1 MANKK
6 VCVDIEF
13 ARAILGAG
21 ASTALNHRGEK
32 DEMYALGALEAT
44 ANLLNVM
51 AVDSGNVALE
61 ALCHK
66 LAGDAVDRYGEL
78 CEEHNIV
85 SRLGRRYSVE

>member
-1 MANKK
+1 MAKK
-6 VCVDIEF
+6 EVCVDLEF

-21 ASTALNHRGEK
+21 VSTALNHRGEM

-51 AVDSGNVALE
+51 AVDSGHVDLE

-66 LAGDAVDRYGEL
+66 LAGDALDRYGEL
-78 CEEHNIV
+78 CEENNIV
-85 SRLGRRYSVE
+85 SRLSRRYSGE